1 MNILRTTLLRSSRD
15 FAAISASIA
24 DLRRDCSAEEDVFT
38 DPEFFLAGISG
49 DLASLSVA
57 CWRNDRLLGL
67 AFVTERRKWGMRT
80 GFLRGG
86 DMAGR
91 SVFLCQAEDESEV
104 MNAAIDRLFSAGG
117 HSLNLRYFW
126 RQGTTVDSESLRA
139 KLLGTVGTGDT
150 MTLASSYD
158 EQLRTFGGDTRRNF
172 QRYRRKT
179 LEAGIVFD
187 AQVSSEE
194 FETAV
199 ARLNSSQRHPKR
211 KELIERDKRL
221 LAIYDEAI
229 RFGLRGPDGTL
240 VSIACGFS
248 KGSRTYLIGQWN
260 DPAFEKL
267 SLSMVLRGFIMEQLI
282 TQGKVE
288 LLFVGGTTEIFA
300 RLCVPR
306 VCGVLLV
313 DQPLGIVAVAKRLMS
328 LYAQKERDAKRRIG
342 SELETFCGSFLPPVA
357 EQRAA
362 AEGGMTLFSAA
373 VKSTESSYDDQ
384 PTLIGAGS

>member
-1 MNILRTTLLRSSRD
+1 MNLLRTTLLRSSRD

-38 DPEFFLAGISG
+38 DPAFFLAGISG

-57 CWRNDRLLGL
+57 CWRDDRLVGL
-67 AFVTERRKWGMRT
+67 VFVTERRKWRMRT
-80 GFLRGG
+80 GFLRAG

-91 SVFLCQAEDESEV
+91 SVFLCQAEDEPDV
-104 MNAAIDRLFSAGG
+104 MNAAIERLFSAGG
-117 HSLNLRYFW
+117 HSLNLRFFR
-126 RQGTTVDSESLRA
+126 RQGTTVATDSLRA
-139 KLLGTVGTGDT
+139 QLLGTVETGDT

-158 EQLRTFGGDTRRNF
+158 EQMRTFGGETRRNF

-187 AQVSSEE
+187 AQVSSAE

-221 LAIYDEAI
+221 LAIYDEPI
-229 RFGLRGPDGTL
+229 RYGLRSQDGTL
-240 VSIACGFS
+240 VSVACGFS

-260 DPAFEKL
+260 DPKFDKL

-282 TQGKVE
+282 SQGKLE

-306 VCGVLLV
+306 VCGVLLL
-313 DQPLGIVAVAKRLMS
+313 DQPSGVLALAKRLMS
-328 LYAQKERDAKRRIG
+328 LYAQKERDAKHRIG
-342 SELETFCGSFLPPVA
+342 AELETFCGSFLPPAV

-362 AEGGMTLFSAA
+362 AGGGMSLFSAA

-384 PTLIGAGS
+384 PTLLGAGS